1 MKIYIKEFRPMV
13 QPLVSS
19 EFASEPYPPYPLVSE
34 NTWFDEEEVE
44 EFKAG
49 LEELVKLKDENGTLT
64 FDERYKCMG
73 EV

>member
-1 MKIYIKEFRPMV
+1 MKIYIKELRPMV
-13 QPLVSS
+13 QPPISS
-19 EFASEPYPPYPLVSE
+19 GFVSEPYPLISE
-34 NTWFDEEEVE
+34 NTWFDEDEVE

-49 LEELVKLKDENGTLT
+49 LEELVKLKDANGTLT